1 MNSRRWQWVTLIVT
15 FAGIV
20 LPQFAVGEHFEQE
33 SDPGVAFLP
42 AGFAFAIWGA
52 IYAGF
57 LAFAV
62 HQVLPSQRDNPRYAA
77 LRPWMMVT
85 AGLNTLW
92 LLVAIS
98 SLAWLWAT
106 IPIIVLMLAV
116 ALRQH
121 RALRVTRPPE
131 RGAEAFLRVPFS
143 LYLGWLT
150 VAVIANISTVLPAY
164 GVDRLALGAVAWA
177 LLLIVAGSLIG
188 LAVRFGLDDRVYA
201 GVFVWAFVAIALR
214 QWESFPAVAAAAAL
228 AAAVFFVTVVLPR
241 PPSEHAHRAV
251 QRLFRAQH

>member
-1 MNSRRWQWVTLIVT
+1 MNSRRWQWATLVST
-15 FAGIV
+15 FAGIM
-20 LPQFAVGEHFEQE
+20 LPQLVVGDHFEQE
-33 SDPGVAFLP
+33 RDPGVAFLP

-52 IYAGF
+52 IYSGF

-92 LLVAIS
+92 LLAAIS
-98 SLAWLWAT
+98 SRSWLWAT
-106 IPIIVLMLAV
+106 IPIIVMMLAV
-116 ALRQH
+116 AVRQH

-131 RGAEAFLRVPFS
+131 RGVETFLRVPFS

-150 VAVIANISTVLPAY
+150 VAVGANISTVLPAY
-164 GVDRLALGAVAWA
+164 GVDRLILGAVAWA
-177 LLLIVAGSLIG
+177 LLLIVVGSAIG
-188 LAVRFGLDDRVYA
+188 LAVRFGLNDRVYA
-201 GVFVWAFVAIALR
+201 GVFVWAFAAMAIG
-214 QWESFPAVAAAAAL
+214 QWESFPPVAIAAAL
-228 AAAVFFVTVVLPR
+228 AAAVFFVTIVLPR

>member
-1 MNSRRWQWVTLIVT
+1 MNSRPWQWVTLLVT

-33 SDPGVAFLP
+33 RDPGVAFLP
-42 AGFAFAIWGA
+42 AGFAFAIWGP
-52 IYAGF
+52 IYLGF

-98 SLAWLWAT
+98 SLSWLWAT
-106 IPIIVLMLAV
+106 MLIIVVMLAV
-116 ALRQH
+116 AVRQH
-121 RALRVTRPPE
+121 RALRVTPPPE
-131 RGAEAFLRVPFS
+131 RGVEAFLRVPFS

-150 VAVIANISTVLPAY
+150 VAVGANISTVLPAY
-164 GVDRLALGAVAWA
+164 GVERLALGAQAWA
-177 LLLIVAGSLIG
+177 LLLIGVGSAIG

-201 GVFVWAFVAIALR
+201 GVFVWAFAAMAVAQWEAFPPVAIA
-214 QWESFPAVAAAAAL
+214 AAI

-241 PPSEHAHRAV
+241 PPNEQAHQVA
-251 QRLFRAQH
+251 QRLFRTQH